1 MSDNVKEIIG
11 SIFSTTIKIVIGLIV
26 IMFIRKYAVMAYDYG
41 YRVFTEPPVTIN
53 GDGTAVTVS
62 VGEDVSVMDIGN
74 MLENKGLV
82 RDGRLFFIQELVSG
96 HHGEMTP
103 GKYELTTAMTAD
115 DMIAIMS
122 GSESA
127 DQEEDL
133 LYNEDEKTAP
143 FEVDNADIVDEA
155 SAEEA
160 VTEGEEDG
168 ESDADGEGA
177 E

>member
-11 SIFSTTIKIVIGLIV
+11 SIFSTTVKIVIGLIV

-62 VGEDVSVMDIGN
+62 IGEDVSVMDIGN

-82 RDGRLFFIQELVSG
+82 RDGKLFFIQELVSG
-96 HHGEMTP
+96 HHGKLSP

-115 DMIAIMS
+115 EMIAVMS

-127 DQEEDL
+127 EQEEDL

-143 FEVDNADIVDEA
+143 FEADNAEVADET
-155 SAEEA
+155 SEET
-160 VTEGEEDG
+160 TEDDENS